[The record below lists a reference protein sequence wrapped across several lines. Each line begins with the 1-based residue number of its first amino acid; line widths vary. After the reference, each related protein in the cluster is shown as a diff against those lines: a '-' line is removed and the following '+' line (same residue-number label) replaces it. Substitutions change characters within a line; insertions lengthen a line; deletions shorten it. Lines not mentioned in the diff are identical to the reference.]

1 MNLTLIPVLKI
12 HKLKLSEG
20 KDRLADYLGLNI
32 PTSWPT
38 FPEAFL
44 VTDQDS
50 KKDEPEKPN
59 LWGGYFFINP
69 ILKSLIGN
77 GGYTGAPD
85 SAGSVEIGYEIAP
98 EFWNQGYATLA
109 AKQLIELAFKQPNVL
124 QVKAT
129 TLAEENASNSVL
141 KKCGMKFV
149 SEEPNEEL
157 GKVWVFG
164 IDRKDFENPKR

>member
-1 MNLTLIPVLKI
+1 MNLTLIPVHKI
-12 HKLKLSEG
+12 HKVKLLEG
-20 KDRLADYLGLNI
+20 KDRLADYLGLSI
-32 PTSWPT
+32 PESWPT
-38 FPEAFL
+38 FPEAFQVSDRDL
-44 VTDQDS
+44 KT
-50 KKDEPEKPN
+50 DEPEKPN

-69 ILKSLIGN
+69 TIKSLVGN

-85 SAGSVEIGYEIAP
+85 SANSVEIGYEIAV

-109 AKQLIELAFKQPNVL
+109 ANELIEFAFKQPNVF

-141 KKCGMKFV
+141 KKCGMKFL

-164 IDRKDFENPKR
+164 ISKNDFENRKR